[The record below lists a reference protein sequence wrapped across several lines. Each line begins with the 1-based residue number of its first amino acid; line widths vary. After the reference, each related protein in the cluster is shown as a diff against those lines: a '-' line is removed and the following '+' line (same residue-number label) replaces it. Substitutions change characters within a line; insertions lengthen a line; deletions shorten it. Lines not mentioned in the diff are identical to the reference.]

1 MKTIATALVCLTATL
16 LLASPSPAEEE
27 RRVKLLLANNPDAG
41 LISIE
46 TGELTVGE
54 TRSFT
59 SENGYPVQLT
69 RTESGYEIEVDGKT
83 TKVALPPASGERFE
97 FETSTDEEPGPDG
110 QKRQRVIVRSVG
122 DGKFHFNSTG
132 NGEGAPHIVL
142 HGDPAGKDGKDGKEV
157 RIIRLDGKDGAPGDG
172 ELKKVHVMLG
182 GDADLAAARA
192 KLIASGA
199 LEGLDEATR
208 QRILAA
214 LDGKE

>member
-1 MKTIATALVCLTATL
+1 MKTIAITLACLTATL

-46 TGELTVGE
+46 TSELAVGE

-59 SENGYPVQLT
+59 SENGHPVQLT

-83 TKVALPPASGERFE
+83 TKVALPPGSGERFE

-110 QKRQRVIVRSVG
+110 QKRQRVIVKSVG
-122 DGKFHFNSTG
+122 DGKFLFNSSG
-132 NGEGAPHIVL
+132 DGEGAPHIVL
-142 HGDPAGKDGKDGKEV
+142 HGDPAGKEGKEV

-192 KLIASGA
+192 KLLASGA

-214 LDGKE
+214 LDGKQ